1 MLLNLWDN
9 SELALKFMELYN
21 VVGIQMCNILK
32 RLHLDAEQDNIEIFC
47 EETGIKLDTIA
58 VTHDVELLGK
68 IISTTTDNFT
78 YLRQTGLVSLDIL
91 LENNSPI
98 SQHLKKYQIEI
109 KPSTHELF
117 YKGKRFNIP
126 SYGEECECCVY
137 GDMQCKFSHKRYKD
151 MYCSY
156 LKAIRPLAIKLYSDN
171 SEIEMFL
178 SAPKEDMLECSTVK
192 RYPEIFVTVT
202 NFVKDFFGKQ
212 LSIGA
217 EWEKIKQN
225 SHIINIPVKYDHMSY
240 RSNYIDSNNGK
251 DANNILSRYGHL
263 CAETYDCIE
272 QVPKCFW
279 DNIWLITVCL
289 DLIREFGETRESIYA
304 GIKHDVHIPYDN
316 LHIELI

>member
-1 MLLNLWDN
+1 
-9 SELALKFMELYN
+9 
-21 VVGIQMCNILK
+21 MCNILK

-47 EETGIKLDTIA
+47 EETGIKLDKIA

-126 SYGEECECCVY
+126 SYGEECEC
-137 GDMQCKFSHKRYKD
+137 GES
-151 MYCSY
+151 
-156 LKAIRPLAIKLYSDN
+156 LKLYSDN

-178 SAPKEDMLECSTVK
+178 SAPKEDMLEYSTVK

-279 DNIWLITVCL
+279 DNIW
-289 DLIREFGETRESIYA
+289 
-304 GIKHDVHIPYDN
+304 
-316 LHIELI
+316 